1 MTEKRAKRDKK
12 FSVEEL
18 YQNKNFVPPKEKNL
32 ETIFEEPR
40 KSKDGMPILTSVR
53 KYRRYLH
60 FDPTEGKIQKR
71 KMKAKKCINKIKLN
85 SLRTRSSTKTV
96 RNEDISLY
104 ILETIG
110 ESSDSDMDV
119 SHQEPERTSGE
130 LNKTKPCST
139 KKVSKILVSRKK
151 TESVPSV
158 QEICDPTPNPDALEE
173 TSDSQKA
180 QETISTSESQRSTKT
195 ENLPED
201 SKEDSCPE
209 KLKATNEESP
219 RRSSCIIN

>member
-1 MTEKRAKRDKK
+1 MTEKKAKRDKK
-12 FSVEEL
+12 LNIEEL

-85 SLRTRSSTKTV
+85 RLRTRSSTKTV
-96 RNEDISLY
+96 QEEDISLY

-110 ESSDSDMDV
+110 DSSDSDMDV
-119 SHQEPERTSGE
+119 SHQEPERTSVE
-130 LNKTKPCST
+130 PNKTKPCST
-139 KKVSKILVSRKK
+139 KKVSKISVSLKK
-151 TESVPSV
+151 AESAANV
-158 QEICDPTPNPDALEE
+158 QEICDPNPDALEE
-173 TSDSQKA
+173 TPDSEKA
-180 QETISTSESQRSTKT
+180 QETISTSESQQSTKT
-195 ENLPED
+195 DNLCED
-201 SKEDSCPE
+201 SKEDSSPE
-209 KLKATNEESP
+209 KLKALEESSP